1 MSGRTSSL
9 EDRVSLAIAV
19 VVGGIGG
26 AVGFTHSRDWAQANG
41 QTEWIAWAVA
51 VVIECMAI
59 VASLELRRR
68 RGAFAVCVLVASFLM
83 QMAAQVASAPPT
95 IAGWLIAATPSLGF
109 LLIVKMLLGRLGDKS
124 VAAAADLVRVDAP
137 QQVVPAQAVRTDEP
151 VAELPAPSS
160 VQAEAVETPPATPPA
175 SAWASTPP
183 ASPTA
188 FNGWK

>member
-95 IAGWLIAATPSLGF
+95 VAGWLIAATPSLGF

-124 VAAAADLVRVDAP
+124 AAVSADLVPVDAP
-137 QQVVPAQAVRTDEP
+137 EAVVPAQAVRVDEP
-151 VAELPAPSS
+151 VAELPAPEP
-160 VQAEAVETPPATPPA
+160 VRAEAVTPPATPPA
-175 SAWASTPP
+175 SVRTSTPP
-183 ASPTA
+183 ASPTV